1 MILNIKICNIS
12 CHSHEFIVVFIL
24 CTGYIQ
30 TSVTIPYDMKRSQ
43 PDTWCSVLYAT
54 LPSIMH
60 FARHIWMRSF
70 QIIWNI
76 HVCVCI
82 YIYIYTHTSEQSYTG
97 CGRNNSHIW
106 RGHCSGCGGGTV
118 MGGVSLVSCGLAIFR

>member
-1 MILNIKICNIS
+1 MIINYHIMILNIKICNIS

-82 YIYIYTHTSEQSYTG
+82 YIYIYTHTLQS
-97 CGRNNSHIW
+97 SHIQ
-106 RGHCSGCGGGTV
+106 GAAEITPTF
-118 MGGVSLVSCGLAIFR
+118 GGVTARAVEGVQ